1 MDSAIATRQDSHTP
15 RQPCV
20 IKVGASQG
28 RASQWPCHG
37 NRAPRKN
44 HARGNHAHSEL
55 DADITQLSIKLERM
69 NPALAAAS
77 RLPGTTERRAQVAQK
92 PGIDPADSNFQR
104 ASHTV
109 RHPDVARPDGRRH
122 SVLRSEAHTS
132 ELQSLLRIS

>member
-1 MDSAIATRQDSHTP
+1 MSATAMDSAIATRQDSHTP

-55 DADITQLSIKLERM
+55 DADTTQLSIKLDR
-69 NPALAAAS
+69 
-77 RLPGTTERRAQVAQK
+77 K
-92 PGIDPADSNFQR
+92 
-104 ASHTV
+104 TV
-109 RHPDVARPDGRRH
+109 GLGKSVSDRVDLGGRRIFNKKKKPN
-122 SVLRSEAHTS
+122 TT
-132 ELQSLLRIS
+132 

>member
-1 MDSAIATRQDSHTP
+1 MSATAMDSAIATRQDSHTP

-55 DADITQLSIKLERM
+55 DAYITQLSIKLERM
-69 NPALAAAS
+69 TPPLAPDS
-77 RLPGTTERRAQVAQK
+77 SLPGTTDRRAQA
-92 PGIDPADSNFQR
+92 ATN
-104 ASHTV
+104 
-109 RHPDVARPDGRRH
+109 PDIAPPTTNIH
-122 SVLRSEAHTS
+122 HA
-132 ELQSLLRIS
+132 